1 MVDLRIAQSVH
12 LLGKKG
18 DNPVVVTEKTGSFMA
33 DSDSVKHLV
42 RITNCLQTILDLES
56 QLEKLEH
63 GNSLLD
69 EFAVLKS
76 FLEKIDKVELSE
88 RDVERIE
95 KATSNF
101 LKELEGPLNRQAGR
115 KKAGRRLQ

>member
-1 MVDLRIAQSVH
+1 MSNS
-12 LLGKKG
+12 
-18 DNPVVVTEKTGSFMA
+18 NPVN
-33 DSDSVKHLV
+33 HLV
-42 RITNCLQTILDLES
+42 RITNCLQTILELES

-76 FLEKIDKVELSE
+76 FLEKIDKVEISE
-88 RDVERIE
+88 ADVERIE

-101 LKELEGPLNRQAGR
+101 LKELEGPLASKSLKG
-115 KKAGRRLQ
+115 KSGRRLQ

>member
-1 MVDLRIAQSVH
+1 M
-12 LLGKKG
+12 
-18 DNPVVVTEKTGSFMA
+18 T
-33 DSDSVKHLV
+33 DSSSVKHLV

-76 FLEKIDKVELSE
+76 FLEKIDKVDLSE
-88 RDVERIE
+88 ADVERIE

-101 LKELEGPLNRQAGR
+101 LKELEGPLAKGKVR
-115 KKAGRRLQ
+115 KKTGRRIQ